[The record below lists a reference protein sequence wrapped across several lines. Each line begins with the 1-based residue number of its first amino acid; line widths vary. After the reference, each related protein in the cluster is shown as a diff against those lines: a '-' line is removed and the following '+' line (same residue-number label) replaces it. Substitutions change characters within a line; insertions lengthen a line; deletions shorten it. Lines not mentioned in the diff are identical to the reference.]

1 MKDLLSQVDTLDKD
15 RRLGG
20 PDDKRSTAALD
31 LIRSWKYA
39 KAKAGEVRPWSTG
52 YCRPP
57 TSFRPM

>member
-39 KAKAGEVRPWSTG
+39 KAKAGEVRT
-52 YCRPP
+52 
-57 TSFRPM
+57 